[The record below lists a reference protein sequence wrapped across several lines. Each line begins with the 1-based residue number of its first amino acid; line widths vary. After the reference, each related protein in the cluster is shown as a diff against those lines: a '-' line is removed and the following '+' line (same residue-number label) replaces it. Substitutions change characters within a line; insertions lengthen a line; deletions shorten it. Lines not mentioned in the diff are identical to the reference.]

1 MGVGVAVVESQQ
13 QLLHVHP
20 LRTLPLSPQAVDPV
34 DELARRLLVRG
45 VGQGLAQQLH
55 RRVPGD
61 KAQGGC
67 AQPQEQKVAE
77 VQGIYDPVQ
86 GNMKVHD

>member
-1 MGVGVAVVESQQ
+1 MARQFISLPVKLPNMENGLVIFILAVQIGATIVF
-13 QLLHVHP
+13 
-20 LRTLPLSPQAVDPV
+20 
-34 DELARRLLVRG
+34 
-45 VGQGLAQQLH
+45 AQQLYGQ
-55 RRVPGD
+55 VPGD